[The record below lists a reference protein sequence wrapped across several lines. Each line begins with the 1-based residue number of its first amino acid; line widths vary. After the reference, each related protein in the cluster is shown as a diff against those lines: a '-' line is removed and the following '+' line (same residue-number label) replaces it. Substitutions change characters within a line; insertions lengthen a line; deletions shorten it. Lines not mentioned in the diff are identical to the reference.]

1 MTKLIRFR
9 CFGGKDVM
17 ETEDLD
23 VSQPDAG
30 EVLVSVRAASV
41 NPVDFKIRS
50 GKYPAVKNDRL
61 PYTLGRDVSGV
72 VEKCGAQATR
82 FKVGAEVF
90 GIVGIHGGCYAEQ
103 AVLDQNAITAKPA
116 GLDHPH
122 AAAIPLAGQTAWQGL
137 FRHGGLKPGQS
148 VLIHGGSGG
157 VGHFAVQFAK
167 AKGARVFTTV
177 STENVGFARALG
189 ADVVIDYK
197 TQRFEDHVSDLD
209 MVFDLIGGETRERSW
224 K

>member
-1 MTKLIRFR
+1 MAKLIRFR
-9 CFGGKDVM
+9 CFGDKDVI

-90 GIVGIHGGCYAEQ
+90 GIVGIHGGGYAEQ
-103 AVLDQNAITAKPA
+103 AVLDQNAITAWRIRRRGP
-116 GLDHPH
+116 
-122 AAAIPLAGQTAWQGL
+122 
-137 FRHGGLKPGQS
+137 FRHP
-148 VLIHGGSGG
+148 V
-157 VGHFAVQFAK
+157 
-167 AKGARVFTTV
+167 
-177 STENVGFARALG
+177 
-189 ADVVIDYK
+189 
-197 TQRFEDHVSDLD
+197 
-209 MVFDLIGGETRERSW
+209 REG
-224 K
+224 